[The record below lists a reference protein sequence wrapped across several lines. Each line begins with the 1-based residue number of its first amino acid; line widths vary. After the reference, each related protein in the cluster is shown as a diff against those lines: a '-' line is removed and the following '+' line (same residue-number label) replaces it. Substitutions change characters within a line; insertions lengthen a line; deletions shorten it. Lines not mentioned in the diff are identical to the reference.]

1 MKNDEWLP
9 RGGATMTYYGEK
21 RALGKWWSFGYAFN
35 AITLG
40 ITINRH
46 QIGIDLIFFW
56 ISVEL

>member
-1 MKNDEWLP
+1 
-9 RGGATMTYYGEK
+9 MTYYGEK